1 MTPRGGKRKY
11 FWTEEQD
18 EFMRQHYNGK
28 VAGRAAWIAKEFDD
42 WYPVWQI
49 KKRAGVLGLTVA
61 ADRRNWTEVEEK
73 FLRDYL
79 CSASAQYIAK
89 KLKRSLAAVMLKAK
103 REKIRRVAIR
113 EGYTLHLLEQCFGMD
128 HRVIQRW
135 MKEKKLKGK
144 RRGENGD
151 RSTWHFTERDV
162 LEFVIAYP
170 LEFRLD
176 KVNQAW
182 FMDLLTGGRENAERS
197 TVCVM
202 CERWPGD
209 DPYVHHRPTGDNEAM
224 EIWIYCRGCSVV
236 PKKMAKKEEQNGF
249 ND

>member
-18 EFMRQHYNGK
+18 EFLRKHYDGK
-28 VAGRAAWIAKEFDD
+28 VPGRAAWIAKEFDD
-42 WYPVWQI
+42 VYPVWQV
-49 KKRAGVLGLTVA
+49 KKRAGLLGLTVP

-79 CSASAQYIAK
+79 CSASANYIAK
-89 KLKRSLAAVMLKAK
+89 KLKRSIASVMLKAK
-103 REKIRRVAIR
+103 REKIRRVANR
-113 EGYTLHLLEQCFGMD
+113 EGYTMRLLEQCFGMD
-128 HRVIQRW
+128 HRVIKRW
-135 MKEKKLKGK
+135 VDEKKLTAKK
-144 RRGENGD
+144 RGINGGND
-151 RSTWHFTERDV
+151 TWHFTERDV
-162 LEFVIAYP
+162 LEFVIAHP

-182 FMDLLTGGRENAERS
+182 FMDLVTGGRVNSEKS

-209 DPYVHHRPTGDNEAM
+209 DPYVDFRPTGDNDAM

-236 PKKMAKKEEQNGF
+236 PKRMKKEGRG
-249 ND
+249 

>member
-18 EFMRQHYNGK
+18 EFIRQHYDGN
-28 VAGRAAWIAKEFDD
+28 APGRVAWIAEQLGGV
-42 WYPVWQI
+42 YPNWQV

-79 CSASAQYIAK
+79 CSASANYIAK
-89 KLKRSLAAVMLKAK
+89 KLKRSLASVMLKSK
-103 REKIRRVAIR
+103 REKIRRVAAR
-113 EGYTLHLLEQCFGMD
+113 EGYTMRLLEQSFGMD
-128 HRVIQRW
+128 HRVIRRW
-135 MKEKKLKGK
+135 IDEDKLKAKKRGINGK
-144 RRGENGD
+144 RD
-151 RSTWHFTERDV
+151 TWHFTERDV

-182 FMDLLTGGRENAERS
+182 FMELVTGGRENAERS

-202 CERWPGD
+202 CERFPGD
-209 DPYVHHRPTGDNEAM
+209 DPVVLHRPTGENGDTM
-224 EIWIYCRGCSVV
+224 EIWIYCRGCGVAA
-236 PKKMAKKEEQNGF
+236 KKRAKKEEQI
-249 ND
+249 